1 MPSGIS
7 VSLPFRRDPQDGFGM
22 NKTYRQVAVQ
32 NLKML
37 VLTSPGERIMD
48 PLFGVGL
55 RDYIFEQDVPTTHGS
70 IAARVRA
77 QVAKYLPYIHI
88 NKIDFDSRGTGNAD
102 APDYQLSVV
111 IDFVITPLEVSEQL
125 TLSVE

>member
-1 MPSGIS
+1 MPSGLS

-22 NKTYRQVAVQ
+22 NKTYKDVAVQ

-37 VLTSPGERIMD
+37 ILTSPGERIMD

-55 RDYIFEQDVPTTHGS
+55 RDYLFDQDLPTTHGS
-70 IAARVRA
+70 IAARIRS

-88 NKIDFDSRGTGNAD
+88 NNVSFDSQGTGNVD
-102 APDYQLSVV
+102 HPNNQLSITV
-111 IDFVITPLEVSEQL
+111 DFVITPLELSEQIS
-125 TLSVE
+125 LSVE

>member
-7 VSLPFRRDPQDGFGM
+7 VRLPFARDPQDGFGM

-37 VLTSPGERIMD
+37 ILTSPGERIMD

-55 RDYIFEQDVPTTHGS
+55 RDYLFDQDVPTTHGS
-70 IAARVRA
+70 IAARIRS

-88 NKIDFDSRGTGNAD
+88 NNVTFDSQGTGN
-102 APDYQLSVV
+102 PDSPNNQLSITV
-111 IDFVITPLEVSEQL
+111 DFVITPLEVSEQL
-125 TLSVE
+125 SLSVD